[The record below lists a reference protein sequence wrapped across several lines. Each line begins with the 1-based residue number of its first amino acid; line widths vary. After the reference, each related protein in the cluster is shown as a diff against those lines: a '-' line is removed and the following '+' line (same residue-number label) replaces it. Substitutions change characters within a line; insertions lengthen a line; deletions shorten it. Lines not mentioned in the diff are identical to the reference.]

1 MPDKQFAVFVRE
13 GLLESVL
20 SDLMT
25 LAVLAF
31 AIWFSREMGGGF
43 WEGVCF
49 AMLILWLSVRLPMET
64 KRIVKLRTK
73 ADALAWAQS
82 LTDEAE

>member
-1 MPDKQFAVFVRE
+1 MSDKQFAVFVRE

-20 SDLMT
+20 SDLLT

-43 WEGVCF
+43 WEAVCF
-49 AMLILWLSVRLPMET
+49 AMLILWLSVKLPMET
-64 KRIVKLRTK
+64 ARVVKLRTK
-73 ADALAWAQS
+73 ADAVAWAQS
-82 LTDEAE
+82 LPEDQE

>member
-1 MPDKQFAVFVRE
+1 MTETKFAVFYRE

-20 SDLMT
+20 SDLMS

-43 WEGVCF
+43 WEAVCF
-49 AMLILWLSVRLPMET
+49 AMLILWLSVKLPMET
-64 KRIVKLRTK
+64 KRVVKFSTK
-73 ADALAWAQS
+73 AEALSWAQA
-82 LTDEAE
+82 LPDDEE

>member
-1 MPDKQFAVFVRE
+1 MTETKFAVFYRE

-43 WEGVCF
+43 WEAVCF
-49 AMLILWLSVRLPMET
+49 AMLILWLSVKLPMET
-64 KRIVKLRTK
+64 KRVVKFSTK
-73 ADALAWAQS
+73 AEALSWAKA
-82 LTDEAE
+82 LPDDEE

>member
-1 MPDKQFAVFVRE
+1 MTETKFAVFYRE

-20 SDLMT
+20 SDLMS

-43 WEGVCF
+43 WEAVCF
-49 AMLILWLSVRLPMET
+49 AMLILWLSVKLPMET
-64 KRIVKLRTK
+64 ARAVKLRSK
-73 ADALAWAQS
+73 ADAIAWAQA
-82 LTDEAE
+82 LPDEKE